1 MFEQAG
7 EEFNTD
13 IVAPMY
19 PWMNRMREYSNNP
32 TKTRPYIMCEYSHAM
47 GNSNGNFKTYWD
59 IIRGSNN
66 MQGGCIW
73 DWVDQGLLTKDEIGR
88 SYWGY
93 GGDFGSQNFT
103 NDENFCANG
112 LVAAD
117 RSTHP
122 GIYEVKKVYQ
132 SIHFKAIDLSKGQF
146 SAFNEFNFTSLDE
159 FMFSAQLS

>member
-19 PWMNRMREYSNNP
+19 PWMNRMREYANNP